1 MIQNNNNNDA
11 NRDKTGDKSVK
22 KPRPLTRKQAAF
34 VRELVENPK
43 QSATKAAAKTYS
55 VSNLNVARSMAA
67 ENLAKPAVMLELA
80 KHSKT
85 AEQALTEVLSLSS
98 QRMTEDKPRAV
109 DWAVNTR
116 QTADSILDRI
126 HGKAKQSVDVTSTAV
141 TLNIDLSSE

>member
-1 MIQNNNNNDA
+1 
-11 NRDKTGDKSVK
+11 
-22 KPRPLTRKQAAF
+22 
-34 VRELVENPK
+34 
-43 QSATKAAAKTYS
+43 
-55 VSNLNVARSMAA
+55 MAA